1 MALNTVTLKWS
12 IPDLIQ
18 SGLSGTLTIT
28 PSAEMSDTTDHEL
41 IPVYPRSV
49 SFSGG
54 TGQLAGIVGNDDA
67 QILPAGTGYVISVVA
82 ENGQTIVAPF
92 TTQILF
98 ATGAIQ
104 WLDQLA
110 TVPVVSTSFQY
121 LPLPSGTPASGQVP
135 VATGTGEAS
144 AWTTLA
150 AASTPLAADQNL
162 LAWSYDQAA
171 GALNTSVPASG
182 TVQLVRVILRA
193 AATVTNVIAHVGVLG
208 TGFTAN
214 ENFAGLY
221 TSGGTLLSATADQA
235 SAWGSAGLKTMA
247 LASQQVGLA
256 AGIYYVALVQNGSAN
271 VAFARAGGLS
281 GEANL
286 LNAGLTAST
295 ARFATGPV
303 SQASLPS
310 PITMTSNT
318 LASVGFWAALS

>member
-49 SFSGG
+49 SFTGG

-121 LPLPSGTPASGQVP
+121 LPLPSGTPSSGQVP

-150 AASTPLAADQNL
+150 AANTPLPDDQNL
-162 LAWSYDQAA
+162 LAWAYDPVAA
-171 GALNTSVPASG
+171 VNPTTPASG
-182 TVQLVRVILRA
+182 TIQLIRVILRA
-193 AATVTNVIAHVGVLG
+193 ARTVTNVDAWVATAG

-235 SAWGSAGLKTMA
+235 AAWGSTGLKPMA
-247 LASQQVGLA
+247 LASQQVNLA

-271 VAFARAGGLS
+271 VAFARTGGLG
-281 GEANL
+281 GEASVI
-286 LNAGLTAST
+286 NAGLTAST
-295 ARFATGPV
+295 PRFATGPT
-303 SQASLPS
+303 SQISLPS
-310 PITMTSNT
+310 SIAMSSNT
-318 LASVGFWAALS
+318 LASVGLWAALS